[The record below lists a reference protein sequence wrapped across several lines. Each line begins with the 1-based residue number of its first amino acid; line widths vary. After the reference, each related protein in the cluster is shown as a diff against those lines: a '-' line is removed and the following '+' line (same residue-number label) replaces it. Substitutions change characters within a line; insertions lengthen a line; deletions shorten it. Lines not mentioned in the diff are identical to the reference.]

1 MTEKRARV
9 RLGFV
14 LLLCT
19 FLSFAIAAGAFAVFR
34 YSTDQI
40 INKRIYTK
48 EKIIEREKDLTREF
62 RSYMSGNRYSYA
74 DRNAILA
81 WLSDKP
87 DVMIEIYELS
97 EQPLSGNT
105 ETRAIYSTVTGT
117 LTLYELLQS
126 EYDDYRYV
134 YPLSYGSSRSRILI
148 MRYFPMYTARN
159 YATYF
164 NLAASFLIFTTALLL
179 FIRRK
184 TKYIAVLM
192 RELRV
197 MQGGDLSVPMTVRG
211 RDELTS
217 FAEDI
222 EQMRRSFIERLA
234 HEEEM
239 TKNASE
245 LLTAMSHDLRTP
257 LTALIGYMD
266 ILDLGKF
273 ENDEQVRKY
282 VKSAKRKAYQIKE
295 MTDKLFEYFLVYSP
309 NDTKIEYE
317 RADASTL
324 FSQLWSD
331 SAEMLE
337 NDGFVFNMEI
347 SDESCLVD
355 VNVPFM
361 RRVFDNIVSNMRKY
375 ADPAAPISI
384 KMGLSADGRNF
395 EFEALNK
402 IADRP
407 SVGESSGIG
416 LASCLKIMQSHS
428 GEFTYSAMNGEF
440 SSRLSLPAKAE

>member
-9 RLGFV
+9 SLGFI
-14 LLLCT
+14 LLLIT
-19 FLSFAIAAGAFAVFR
+19 ILSFAIAAGAYAVLE
-34 YSTDQI
+34 YSTERI
-40 INKRIYTK
+40 INERIYTK
-48 EKIIEREKDLTREF
+48 EKIIEREKELTREF
-62 RSYMSGNRYSYA
+62 RTYMSVGRHSYA
-74 DRNAILA
+74 DRNAIMC

-97 EQPLSGNT
+97 EQPLLGNT

-134 YPLSYGSSRSRILI
+134 YPLSYGASRSRILI

-184 TKYIAVLM
+184 TKYIAELM

-217 FAEDI
+217 LAEDI

-257 LTALIGYMD
+257 LTALMGYMD

-273 ENDEQVRKY
+273 ENAEQMQKY
-282 VKSAKRKAYQIKE
+282 VKSGKRKAYQIKE

-309 NDTKIEYE
+309 NDTKVEFE
-317 RADASTL
+317 RSDASTL

-337 NDGFVFNMEI
+337 SDGFEFDMDI
-347 SDESCLVD
+347 SDNSCSVD

-361 RRVFDNIVSNMRKY
+361 RRVFDNIVSNIRKY
-375 ADPAAPISI
+375 ADPVAPIYV
-384 KMGLSADGRNF
+384 KMGLSSDSKTF
-395 EFEALNK
+395 EFEARNA

-416 LASCLKIMQSHS
+416 LASCKKIMESHS
-428 GEFTYSAMNGEF
+428 GEFTYETVNGEF
-440 SSRLSLPAKAE
+440 VSRLSLPARGE